1 MDGFGLLVVLA
12 MVATMVTLG
21 MGIAAMARGGEYD
34 RQHSTQ
40 LMGWR
45 VGLQAATLLLLALA
59 LVAAY
64 F

>member
-1 MDGFGLLVVLA
+1 MSGFGMLVVLA
-12 MVATMVTLG
+12 MLATVVTLG
-21 MGIAAMARGGEYD
+21 MGIVSMARGGDYD

-59 LVAAY
+59 LIAAY
-64 F
+64 L